1 MCGAYQTK
9 AWEAL
14 QDFQELLEPLGVAP
28 QFREYYDLFALSLTL
43 QDSDR
48 GTVRAVGDRSK
59 SWSLGLLYGSHSGG
73 KDQRLSNIFLG

>member
-1 MCGAYQTK
+1 MCGAYPTK

-14 QDFQELLEPLGVAP
+14 QDFQELLEPLVAP

-48 GTVRAVGDRSK
+48 TVRAVGDRSK
-59 SWSLGLLYGSHSGG
+59 SWSLGLLYGSPKATPGAKIRDYQIS
-73 KDQRLSNIFLG
+73 F